1 MCSPAR
7 FAISVFACA
16 VVAACGSVGNES
28 LPAAVTAGLASLTEQ
43 CTAVEGIP
51 HAEDAVQRA
60 DLDADGDDD
69 FVVYAGWI
77 FCENAASIYGDREKP
92 VMVYAGDGRGAA
104 AEAFNNLAF
113 DAQIERDGGARL
125 WLTTWAGGCGRPRA
139 ATFAEETFCNRA
151 IEWNAAAQRFDYAPV
166 ATIRLIQ

>member
-1 MCSPAR
+1 M
-7 FAISVFACA
+7 SVVACAAGA
-16 VVAACGSVGNES
+16 VVAACGGGASES

-43 CTAVEGIP
+43 CTSVDGVA
-51 HAEDAVQRA
+51 HAEAAVQRA

-92 VMVYAGDGRGAA
+92 VLVYAGDGRGAA
-104 AEAFNNLAF
+104 VEAFNNLAF
-113 DAQIERDGGARL
+113 DANVERDGGSARL

-151 IEWNAAAQRFDYAPV
+151 IEWNAAGKRFDYAPV
-166 ATIRLIQ
+166 ATIRLIE